1 MVLEW
6 LKGATGVFSAGDR
19 GAARSPAQARPPARR
34 VRIQEDAKAAAA
46 ARVTREKEKARKD
59 TPRKKNQSRAPSS
72 RLKDDFV
79 VDKKV
84 LGEGHYGV
92 VRRCSPRADPSAPA
106 RKSQPATRAPRP
118 RYTTRATYP
127 SKTSSR
133 SRVRRRRPRSS
144 SARATSTIPRRF
156 LTRNSKSS
164 CTRPAREA
172 CNFRSLLDSDPAGT
186 YPGPLCR
193 FGGRIVFPKRPF
205 ALSNRLKTTPFQK
218 QPEIAPRRGRGPSP
232 VRRCSSGSARASSAA
247 PPEQSPARR
256 DRGQRQRRVKRP
268 ASRPAS
274 ENVPRLGRVQLA
286 CQCHGLIN

>member
-6 LKGATGVFSAGDR
+6 LKGATGVFSPAGDR

-106 RKSQPATRAPRP
+106 RTSQPSLMEAADVSGDQQIDYREFIAATMQRQLYLREENVRKVFEHLDVDDSGDISVENLVAL
-118 RYTTRATYP
+118 TGSKKKAEELIGEGDLDH
-127 SKTSSR
+127 SKTISYEEFKKLMH
-133 SRVRRRRPRSS
+133 
-144 SARATSTIPRRF
+144 T
-156 LTRNSKSS
+156 
-164 CTRPAREA
+164 
-172 CNFRSLLDSDPAGT
+172 
-186 YPGPLCR
+186 
-193 FGGRIVFPKRPF
+193 
-205 ALSNRLKTTPFQK
+205 
-218 QPEIAPRRGRGPSP
+218 
-232 VRRCSSGSARASSAA
+232 AS
-247 PPEQSPARR
+247 
-256 DRGQRQRRVKRP
+256 
-268 ASRPAS
+268 
-274 ENVPRLGRVQLA
+274 
-286 CQCHGLIN
+286 

>member
-106 RKSQPATRAPRP
+106 RKSQPATRVAHQAALERRPPRHPSSPLHAATAASAKDASRDRRLAQPP
-118 RYTTRATYP
+118 RTCPDSDAC
-127 SKTSSR
+127 SSR
-133 SRVRRRRPRSS
+133 A
-144 SARATSTIPRRF
+144 SATVT
-156 LTRNSKSS
+156 
-164 CTRPAREA
+164 
-172 CNFRSLLDSDPAGT
+172 
-186 YPGPLCR
+186 
-193 FGGRIVFPKRPF
+193 
-205 ALSNRLKTTPFQK
+205 
-218 QPEIAPRRGRGPSP
+218 
-232 VRRCSSGSARASSAA
+232 
-247 PPEQSPARR
+247 
-256 DRGQRQRRVKRP
+256 
-268 ASRPAS
+268 
-274 ENVPRLGRVQLA
+274 
-286 CQCHGLIN
+286 GLN

>member
-6 LKGATGVFSAGDR
+6 LKGATGVFSPAGDR

-106 RKSQPATRAPRP
+106 RKSQ
-118 RYTTRATYP
+118 
-127 SKTSSR
+127 
-133 SRVRRRRPRSS
+133 
-144 SARATSTIPRRF
+144 
-156 LTRNSKSS
+156 
-164 CTRPAREA
+164 
-172 CNFRSLLDSDPAGT
+172 
-186 YPGPLCR
+186 
-193 FGGRIVFPKRPF
+193 
-205 ALSNRLKTTPFQK
+205 
-218 QPEIAPRRGRGPSP
+218 
-232 VRRCSSGSARASSAA
+232 
-247 PPEQSPARR
+247 RR
-256 DRGQRQRRVKRP
+256 DDVAP
-268 ASRPAS
+268 
-274 ENVPRLGRVQLA
+274 LGELA
-286 CQCHGLIN
+286 TGNRS

>member
-106 RKSQPATRAPRP
+106 RKSQKQHLFKSNRG
-118 RYTTRATYP
+118 
-127 SKTSSR
+127 
-133 SRVRRRRPRSS
+133 VGGRRRR
-144 SARATSTIPRRF
+144 TIGNR
-156 LTRNSKSS
+156 K
-164 CTRPAREA
+164 
-172 CNFRSLLDSDPAGT
+172 SLLGAVRVRCDVAHQTALERRPPRHPSSPLHAATAASAKDASRDRRLAQPPRTCPDSDA
-186 YPGPLCR
+186 
-193 FGGRIVFPKRPF
+193 
-205 ALSNRLKTTPFQK
+205 
-218 QPEIAPRRGRGPSP
+218 
-232 VRRCSSGSARASSAA
+232 CSSRASVTGS
-247 PPEQSPARR
+247 
-256 DRGQRQRRVKRP
+256 
-268 ASRPAS
+268 
-274 ENVPRLGRVQLA
+274 N
-286 CQCHGLIN
+286 

>member
-106 RKSQPATRAPRP
+106 RKSQPATRVRP
-118 RYTTRATYP
+118 RYTRRSA
-127 SKTSSR
+127 SAVSR
-133 SRVRRRRPRSS
+133 SLDDASVARTEGGGHLVDRRHL
-144 SARATSTIPRRF
+144 I
-156 LTRNSKSS
+156 
-164 CTRPAREA
+164 
-172 CNFRSLLDSDPAGT
+172 
-186 YPGPLCR
+186 
-193 FGGRIVFPKRPF
+193 
-205 ALSNRLKTTPFQK
+205 KTT
-218 QPEIAPRRGRGPSP
+218 S
-232 VRRCSSGSARASSAA
+232 
-247 PPEQSPARR
+247 
-256 DRGQRQRRVKRP
+256 DRGTV
-268 ASRPAS
+268 
-274 ENVPRLGRVQLA
+274 NV
-286 CQCHGLIN
+286 

>member
-92 VRRCSPRADPSAPA
+92 VRRCSPRADPSAPV
-106 RKSQPATRAPRP
+106 RKFKSTSDAGAPEVHSTLPASAV
-118 RYTTRATYP
+118 
-127 SKTSSR
+127 SR
-133 SRVRRRRPRSS
+133 SFGRRERRTDGGRWASRRRHL
-144 SARATSTIPRRF
+144 I
-156 LTRNSKSS
+156 
-164 CTRPAREA
+164 
-172 CNFRSLLDSDPAGT
+172 
-186 YPGPLCR
+186 
-193 FGGRIVFPKRPF
+193 
-205 ALSNRLKTTPFQK
+205 KTT
-218 QPEIAPRRGRGPSP
+218 S
-232 VRRCSSGSARASSAA
+232 
-247 PPEQSPARR
+247 
-256 DRGQRQRRVKRP
+256 DRGTV
-268 ASRPAS
+268 
-274 ENVPRLGRVQLA
+274 NV
-286 CQCHGLIN
+286 

>member
-1 MVLEW
+1 MLSRNVKKRVYEDYQAAGACEQDKVSFSEAERPALGPKASLVIDMVLEW

-106 RKSQPATRAPRP
+106 RKSQPATRVRP
-118 RYTTRATYP
+118 RYTRRSA
-127 SKTSSR
+127 SAVSR
-133 SRVRRRRPRSS
+133 SFGRRERRTDGGRWASRRRHL
-144 SARATSTIPRRF
+144 I
-156 LTRNSKSS
+156 
-164 CTRPAREA
+164 
-172 CNFRSLLDSDPAGT
+172 
-186 YPGPLCR
+186 
-193 FGGRIVFPKRPF
+193 
-205 ALSNRLKTTPFQK
+205 KTT
-218 QPEIAPRRGRGPSP
+218 S
-232 VRRCSSGSARASSAA
+232 
-247 PPEQSPARR
+247 
-256 DRGQRQRRVKRP
+256 DRGTV
-268 ASRPAS
+268 
-274 ENVPRLGRVQLA
+274 NV
-286 CQCHGLIN
+286 

>member
-106 RKSQPATRAPRP
+106 RKSH
-118 RYTTRATYP
+118 
-127 SKTSSR
+127 
-133 SRVRRRRPRSS
+133 
-144 SARATSTIPRRF
+144 
-156 LTRNSKSS
+156 
-164 CTRPAREA
+164 
-172 CNFRSLLDSDPAGT
+172 
-186 YPGPLCR
+186 
-193 FGGRIVFPKRPF
+193 
-205 ALSNRLKTTPFQK
+205 SN
-218 QPEIAPRRGRGPSP
+218 
-232 VRRCSSGSARASSAA
+232 
-247 PPEQSPARR
+247 
-256 DRGQRQRRVKRP
+256 
-268 ASRPAS
+268 
-274 ENVPRLGRVQLA
+274 
-286 CQCHGLIN
+286 LINLI

>member
-106 RKSQPATRAPRP
+106 RKSQPATRVRGTLDAPPRP
-118 RYTTRATYP
+118 
-127 SKTSSR
+127 SR
-133 SRVRRRRPRSS
+133 GRLDDASV
-144 SARATSTIPRRF
+144 ART
-156 LTRNSKSS
+156 
-164 CTRPAREA
+164 E
-172 CNFRSLLDSDPAGT
+172 
-186 YPGPLCR
+186 
-193 FGGRIVFPKRPF
+193 GGGHLVDDVHLI
-205 ALSNRLKTTPFQK
+205 KTT
-218 QPEIAPRRGRGPSP
+218 S
-232 VRRCSSGSARASSAA
+232 
-247 PPEQSPARR
+247 
-256 DRGQRQRRVKRP
+256 DRGTV
-268 ASRPAS
+268 
-274 ENVPRLGRVQLA
+274 NV
-286 CQCHGLIN
+286 

>member
-92 VRRCSPRADPSAPA
+92 VRRCSPRADPSAP
-106 RKSQPATRAPRP
+106 
-118 RYTTRATYP
+118 
-127 SKTSSR
+127 
-133 SRVRRRRPRSS
+133 
-144 SARATSTIPRRF
+144 
-156 LTRNSKSS
+156 
-164 CTRPAREA
+164 
-172 CNFRSLLDSDPAGT
+172 NFRSLLDSDPAGT

-205 ALSNRLKTTPFQK
+205 ALSKSPQNNTFSKATGNR
-218 QPEIAPRRGRGPSP
+218 S
-232 VRRCSSGSARASSAA
+232 
-247 PPEQSPARR
+247 
-256 DRGQRQRRVKRP
+256 
-268 ASRPAS
+268 
-274 ENVPRLGRVQLA
+274 
-286 CQCHGLIN
+286 

>member
-106 RKSQPATRAPRP
+106 RKSQPATRVRP
-118 RYTTRATYP
+118 RYT
-127 SKTSSR
+127 
-133 SRVRRRRPRSS
+133 RSS
-144 SARATSTIPRRF
+144 PPRPSRGRLDDASVART
-156 LTRNSKSS
+156 
-164 CTRPAREA
+164 E
-172 CNFRSLLDSDPAGT
+172 
-186 YPGPLCR
+186 
-193 FGGRIVFPKRPF
+193 GGGHLVDDVHLI
-205 ALSNRLKTTPFQK
+205 KTT
-218 QPEIAPRRGRGPSP
+218 S
-232 VRRCSSGSARASSAA
+232 
-247 PPEQSPARR
+247 
-256 DRGQRQRRVKRP
+256 DRGTV
-268 ASRPAS
+268 
-274 ENVPRLGRVQLA
+274 NV
-286 CQCHGLIN
+286 

>member
-92 VRRCSPRADPSAPA
+92 VRRCSPRADPSAPV
-106 RKSQPATRAPRP
+106 RKSQPYGYSRA
-118 RYTTRATYP
+118 
-127 SKTSSR
+127 
-133 SRVRRRRPRSS
+133 
-144 SARATSTIPRRF
+144 
-156 LTRNSKSS
+156 
-164 CTRPAREA
+164 
-172 CNFRSLLDSDPAGT
+172 G
-186 YPGPLCR
+186 
-193 FGGRIVFPKRPF
+193 
-205 ALSNRLKTTPFQK
+205 
-218 QPEIAPRRGRGPSP
+218 
-232 VRRCSSGSARASSAA
+232 
-247 PPEQSPARR
+247 
-256 DRGQRQRRVKRP
+256 
-268 ASRPAS
+268 S
-274 ENVPRLGRVQLA
+274 ENGNSREWEFPGIPGNSRGTIFHSRGARLGKTGKTRQL
-286 CQCHGLIN
+286 QWTR

>member
-106 RKSQPATRAPRP
+106 RKSQPAA
-118 RYTTRATYP
+118 
-127 SKTSSR
+127 
-133 SRVRRRRPRSS
+133 
-144 SARATSTIPRRF
+144 SA
-156 LTRNSKSS
+156 K
-164 CTRPAREA
+164 
-172 CNFRSLLDSDPAGT
+172 
-186 YPGPLCR
+186 
-193 FGGRIVFPKRPF
+193 VW
-205 ALSNRLKTTPFQK
+205 
-218 QPEIAPRRGRGPSP
+218 
-232 VRRCSSGSARASSAA
+232 
-247 PPEQSPARR
+247 
-256 DRGQRQRRVKRP
+256 QRRVKRP

-274 ENVPRLGRVQLA
+274 ENVPRLGRVCTA
-286 CQCHGLIN
+286 RVPVPP

>member
-92 VRRCSPRADPSAPA
+92 VRRCSPRADPSAPV
-106 RKSQPATRAPRP
+106 RKFKSTSDAGAPEVHSTLRLG
-118 RYTTRATYP
+118 RLAVVWTTRAAHGRRAVGI
-127 SKTSSR
+127 SS
-133 SRVRRRRPRSS
+133 
-144 SARATSTIPRRF
+144 
-156 LTRNSKSS
+156 
-164 CTRPAREA
+164 
-172 CNFRSLLDSDPAGT
+172 
-186 YPGPLCR
+186 
-193 FGGRIVFPKRPF
+193 
-205 ALSNRLKTTPFQK
+205 TT
-218 QPEIAPRRGRGPSP
+218 
-232 VRRCSSGSARASSAA
+232 
-247 PPEQSPARR
+247 
-256 DRGQRQRRVKRP
+256 
-268 ASRPAS
+268 
-274 ENVPRLGRVQLA
+274 
-286 CQCHGLIN
+286 